1 MNILEMYEFY
11 TSPENNRRLA
21 AAVEVLRAAGA
32 TEEQVKEYG
41 GALTVAV
48 LDVIERKID
57 ERPA

>member
-1 MNILEMYEFY
+1 MNILEMYELY
-11 TSPENNRRLA
+11 TSPENNRRLDA
-21 AAVEVLRAAGA
+21 ARQALRAAGA
-32 TEEQVKEYG
+32 TDEQIREYG